1 MTELESN
8 LGPIEGLIRQ
18 IESGER
24 PIDKYLGKSLRELF
38 FSDAYR
44 LAILSGTSD
53 PSELMVF
60 QAIRI
65 VGKRN
70 NRLESL
76 TLSMSP
82 NKNTRRGQLD
92 TMLEATR
99 KIPLNSSGVTA
110 FSAFQGAA
118 LDTLKNA
125 NLQTIAAMQV
135 SRSVTSRKEIVQV
148 NYPRVFMNLMPVPE
162 PLRQNLGLNIA
173 TYFLKTVPF
182 GKGNIDIIIP
192 SD

>member
-1 MTELESN
+1 MTERESN
-8 LGPIEGLIRQ
+8 LGPIEGLIKQ

-24 PIDKYLGKSLRELF
+24 PINKYSGKSLRELF
-38 FSDAYR
+38 FSGAYR
-44 LAILSGTSD
+44 LAILSGNSD

-70 NRLESL
+70 HRLESL

-82 NKNTRRGQLD
+82 NKNTRTRQLD

-99 KIPLNSSGVTA
+99 KIPVNSSGFTA
-110 FSAFQGAA
+110 FSVFQDAA
-118 LDTLKNA
+118 LNALENA
-125 NLQTIAAMQV
+125 NPQTIAAMQV

-162 PLRQNLGLNIA
+162 SFRQDLGLGIA

-182 GKGNIDIIIP
+182 GKGNIDITIP
-192 SD
+192 SH

>member
-1 MTELESN
+1 MTEQESN

-38 FSDAYR
+38 FSGAYR

-53 PSELMVF
+53 PSERMIFEAV
-60 QAIRI
+60 RI

-70 NRLESL
+70 NRLQSL
-76 TLSMSP
+76 TFSMSP
-82 NKNTRRGQLD
+82 NKNTTRRQLD

-99 KIPLNSSGVTA
+99 KIPVNSSGLTA
-110 FSAFQGAA
+110 FSAFQDDA
-118 LDTLKNA
+118 LDALENA
-125 NLQTIAAMQV
+125 NLQTIAAMQI

-162 PLRQNLGLNIA
+162 PFRQDLGLGIA

-182 GKGNIDIIIP
+182 GKGNIDITIP
-192 SD
+192 SH